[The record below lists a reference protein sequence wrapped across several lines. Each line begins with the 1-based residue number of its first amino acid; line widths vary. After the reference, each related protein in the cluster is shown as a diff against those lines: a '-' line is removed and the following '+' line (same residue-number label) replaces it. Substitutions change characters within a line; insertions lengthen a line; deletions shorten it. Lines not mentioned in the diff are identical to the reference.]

1 MRDRQIGIKNKL
13 SEGLTFK
20 ISRFKEVIKR
30 TVPHKHDEY
39 YELIFLSEG
48 EGFHCIE
55 SEKYIISSPEVYFL
69 KPGQLHFW
77 QFTSIPKGFVIL
89 FKVSEFDA
97 IRENDLWE
105 MLRSF
110 SDIVRIGLKPA
121 GFPQFILNEILV
133 EFMLGAEYSREIIH
147 GLLKALL
154 GKLLQAAEAGAGK
167 PGVPPSV
174 FGKFQALLEKEGG
187 RLHRVNEY
195 AGLLNV
201 TPQHLNVICR
211 KEAGKS
217 ASEMIVA
224 QVVLEAK
231 RYILHTDHTINEI
244 ADMLAF
250 SDTSNFVKFFK
261 KMQGVT
267 PVRFRNVFF
276 Q

>member
-1 MRDRQIGIKNKL
+1 MGDKQIGIRNKL
-13 SEGLTFK
+13 SEGRTFK

-39 YELIFLSEG
+39 YELIFMSEG
-48 EGFHCIE
+48 TGFHCVE

-89 FKVSEFDA
+89 FKASEFDVV
-97 IRENDLWE
+97 RENDLWD
-105 MLRSF
+105 MLRNF
-110 SDIVRIGLKPA
+110 SNIVRIGLKPTS
-121 GFPQFILNEILV
+121 FPEFLLNEILG
-133 EFMLGAEYSREIIH
+133 EFTLGAEYSREIIH

-154 GKLLQAAEAGAGK
+154 GKLLQTVEGETGN
-167 PGVPPSV
+167 PGVPQSV
-174 FGKFQALLEKEGG
+174 FGKFQALLAREGG

-195 AGLLNV
+195 AGLLNI
-201 TPQHLNVICR
+201 TPQHLNAICR

-217 ASEMIVA
+217 ASEMIMA
-224 QVVLEAK
+224 QVILEAK
-231 RYILHTDHTINEI
+231 RYILHTDNTINEI
-244 ADMLAF
+244 ADLLAF

-261 KMQGVT
+261 KIEGMT
-267 PVRFRNVFF
+267 PARFRNIFF